1 MSYVA
6 VSRAREDAIIYTN
19 STQDLSEA
27 LERRVDKEMALEAM
41 KYSIDQRQNQREES
55 TQDSILNREDSSLER
70 TLEES
75 AFDNYEKAQATP
87 EVARSE
93 EIEFELT
100 L

>member
-1 MSYVA
+1 M
-6 VSRAREDAIIYTN
+6 
-19 STQDLSEA
+19 SEA

-75 AFDNYEKAQATP
+75 AFDNYEKAEATA